1 MSLLK
6 LHSKGVRC
14 CQRPALHSTMSLLK
28 PSVSYDEHTHGNIFT
43 FHYVSIKTSVS
54 YDEHTHGNIFTFH
67 YVSIK
72 TQIMQARWAIRAT
85 LHSTMSLLKRWVK
98 MIGDWFLLYFTFHY
112 VSIKTVCRIWFK
124 LSMFSFTFHYV
135 SIKTKTQ
142 ITTDIR
148 SLLTL
153 HSTMSLLK
161 LPSI

>member
-6 LHSKGVRC
+6 LHSTGVRC

-85 LHSTMSLLKRWVK
+85 LHSTMSLLK
-98 MIGDWFLLYFTFHY
+98 H
-112 VSIKTVCRIWFK
+112 
-124 LSMFSFTFHYV
+124 
-135 SIKTKTQ
+135 
-142 ITTDIR
+142 
-148 SLLTL
+148 
-153 HSTMSLLK
+153 
-161 LPSI
+161 

>member
-6 LHSKGVRC
+6 PHRLRIC
-14 CQRPALHSTMSLLK
+14 EDRRLTLHSTMSLLK

-85 LHSTMSLLKRWVK
+85 LHSTMSLLK
-98 MIGDWFLLYFTFHY
+98 H
-112 VSIKTVCRIWFK
+112 
-124 LSMFSFTFHYV
+124 
-135 SIKTKTQ
+135 
-142 ITTDIR
+142 
-148 SLLTL
+148 
-153 HSTMSLLK
+153 
-161 LPSI
+161 